1 MTDEKYERVREKL
14 DDALDRERTLRHALE
29 WYIGSR
35 FHAMNQTLCD
45 HPICVRIQRADEP
58 PGAGMLAFGGER
70 VLYLAW
76 CSRCGALL
84 ADGRWVLPA
93 TARQPDDE
101 TE

>member
-70 VLYLAW
+70 VLYVRAKDLVRPRILMPERAIRRTLW
-76 CSRCGALL
+76 RAPW
-84 ADGRWVLPA
+84 R
-93 TARQPDDE
+93 
-101 TE
+101 